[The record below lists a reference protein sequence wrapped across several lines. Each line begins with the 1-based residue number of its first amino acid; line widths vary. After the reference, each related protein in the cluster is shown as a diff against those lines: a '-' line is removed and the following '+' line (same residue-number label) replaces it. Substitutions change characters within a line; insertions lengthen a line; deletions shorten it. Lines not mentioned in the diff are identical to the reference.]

1 MLNQQQTNFSPFN
14 NKAKRHIKKIPLKTA
29 LLRKQIVDQFQVK
42 VVRCNLTYFL
52 LKNEFSATKT
62 TKLGCTSGYNSFE
75 LLNSWSMLNLLKVQ
89 NSIVQIR

>member
-1 MLNQQQTNFSPFN
+1 M
-14 NKAKRHIKKIPLKTA
+14 KKIPLKTA

-62 TKLGCTSGYNSFE
+62 TKLGCTSGYISFE
-75 LLNSWSMLNLLKVQ
+75 LLNSWAMLNLLKVQ